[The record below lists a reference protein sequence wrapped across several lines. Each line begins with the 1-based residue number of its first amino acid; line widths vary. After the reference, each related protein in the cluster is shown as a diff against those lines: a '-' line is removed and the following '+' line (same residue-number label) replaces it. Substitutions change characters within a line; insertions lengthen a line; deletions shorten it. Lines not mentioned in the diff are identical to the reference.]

1 MRATVEDLRVSNVGS
16 SVMDAKHNRVD
27 HVTFTDVNGTT
38 DGANSIPSA
47 PPQPSRRS
55 TRIPDKKVIFDN

>member
-1 MRATVEDLRVSNVGS
+1 MRATVEDLRASNVGS
-16 SVMDAKHNRVD
+16 SVMNPKHNRAD